1 MQITSQLTDETVLQ
15 ELGQRLAHT
24 RLNRNMP
31 QEALATA
38 AGVSVPTVQRIERGD
53 PTEIRSLIRVMRVL
67 DLLESLDLAIPPPIP
82 SPIEQLKLQGRNRQ
96 RASSRSSERGS
107 TGLQPWR
114 WGDESP
120 DE

>member
-1 MQITSQLTDETVLQ
+1 MKITSQLTDEAILE

-31 QEALATA
+31 QEALAKA
-38 AGVSVPTVQRIERGD
+38 AGVSIPTVQRIERGD
-53 PTEIRSLIRVMRVL
+53 PTEIRSFIRVMRVL
-67 DLLESLDLAIPPPIP
+67 ELMESLDQAIPRPLA

-96 RASSRSSERGS
+96 RARSSWPERGG
-107 TGLQPWR
+107 TNLQPWR
-114 WGDESP
+114 WGDEAS